1 MRVKLG
7 LLVFYIFYG
16 GLVHAQEPMKL
27 FLPKKDTTLINF
39 NYSYTVQTIIFSS
52 DKLYCYLQ
60 KKIDSGQEYSLQ
72 NGNTFRNFILKNKRK
87 FGDSLFVILKPAPT
101 STYTDVVNVLDE
113 MSINKIKKF
122 ALVDLSDQEKNK
134 FSILE
139 PIEIQPSK
147 VTSIQSAQPDS
158 NNIWLLFELDST
170 PIISYSIKTQKD
182 SFNLKVSKN
191 QLEIQEVI
199 AKAQS
204 ISNEQSKPLSVMI
217 KGNSDIGY
225 TEFEPLIEAL
235 KAKKIYKYKLITTP
249 DRR

>member
-1 MRVKLG
+1 
-7 LLVFYIFYG
+7 
-16 GLVHAQEPMKL
+16 
-27 FLPKKDTTLINF
+27 
-39 NYSYTVQTIIFSS
+39 
-52 DKLYCYLQ
+52 
-60 KKIDSGQEYSLQ
+60 
-72 NGNTFRNFILKNKRK
+72 
-87 FGDSLFVILKPAPT
+87 
-101 STYTDVVNVLDE
+101 